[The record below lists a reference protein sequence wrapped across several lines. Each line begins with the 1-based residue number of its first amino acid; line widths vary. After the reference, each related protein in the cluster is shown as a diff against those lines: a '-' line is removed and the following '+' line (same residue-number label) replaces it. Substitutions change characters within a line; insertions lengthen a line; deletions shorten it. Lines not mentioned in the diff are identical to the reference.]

1 MEDIKHL
8 DDGILFQ
15 ESLTRLY
22 MEPEQLTR
30 VLYDTYHPG
39 NIWLIFASI
48 GLGTAILLFVYNK
61 FILKD

>member
-1 MEDIKHL
+1 MEEISGL

-15 ESLTRLY
+15 ESLTRLS
-22 MEPEQLTR
+22 MEPDQLTR
-30 VLYDTYHPG
+30 ILYDIYHPG

-61 FILKD
+61 FVLRD